1 MSWVVRLTKREEEQT
16 SSSLLLKV
24 LMIRMAVR
32 GNTAVVRY
40 PFDRIVI
47 AYDEENNDDS
57 TIGLQQLLRAC
68 CYYNACSK

>member
-32 GNTAVVRY
+32 GNTAIIRY

-57 TIGLQQLLRAC
+57 TIGLQQFLRAC